1 MECYSAFKRKEL
13 LIPAITGMD
22 FEDIMLN
29 EISQSED
36 DKCYIIHF
44 GKIPRIVKIKDM
56 ESQMKIARCQ
66 QTYFRVRRKWG
77 GYFLRSIVSV
87 LHEEEFLDFVK
98 Q

>member
-1 MECYSAFKRKEL
+1 MNKENNVWYMHSMECYSAFKRKDL
-13 LIPAITGMD
+13 PIPAITGMD

-44 GKIPRIVKIKDM
+44 CKIPRIVKIKDM

-66 QTYFRVRRKWG
+66 QTYFIVRRKWG
-77 GYFLRSIVSV
+77 AIF
-87 LHEEEFLDFVK
+87 
-98 Q
+98 